1 MAVRSLILVL
11 AVLALTAMPAFAR
24 GGGGG
29 GHGGGGGFHR
39 RDRFDRF
46 HRLGFFGDLDSR
58 GLPYPAYSYAPP
70 LVIQL
75 EPGVSV
81 QQAASAATPYWYHCA
96 ENDGYYPYTQQCP
109 GGWREVP
116 TTAMG

>member
-29 GHGGGGGFHR
+29 GGGFHR

-46 HRLGFFGDLDSR
+46 HRLGF
-58 GLPYPAYSYAPP
+58 
-70 LVIQL
+70 
-75 EPGVSV
+75 
-81 QQAASAATPYWYHCA
+81 SAATPYWYHCA